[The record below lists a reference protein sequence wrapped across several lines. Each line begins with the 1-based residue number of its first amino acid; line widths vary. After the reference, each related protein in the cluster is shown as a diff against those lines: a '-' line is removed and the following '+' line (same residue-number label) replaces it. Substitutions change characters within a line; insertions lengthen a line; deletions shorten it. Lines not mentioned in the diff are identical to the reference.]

1 MCSIEMYKKILIA
14 DDCEKEIEKLRDYLE
29 ECGIDVIYVSE
40 PDKAFEII
48 ENKSVDVI
56 ILDWFFAQTSSNEH
70 SLEVLSALQYNKYYI
85 PVFIYSNNINEE
97 ELYRQQLE
105 DYPKVLITSMEKP
118 NPSKPEV
125 VKETIDKWFKS
136 NPAVR
141 LSKLWY
147 SSISEAVGKTLGEM
161 YDKMGKGVIN
171 LLNQSYSTETD
182 TEKGC
187 TNIIDL
193 IMSILHNN
201 ILQEES
207 LTNEVKEI
215 IRKSSVAPK
224 EEDYTFYESLRSF
237 EMYSKVDNKQLIE
250 TGDIFEFNEDNLN
263 FQKNCKDCLNK
274 KKTKYFAVNITGEC
288 DYAKDKNLRY
298 HKLVIGQELVEMCC
312 NEKNIDSY
320 IDSLSTYSQEGLHYL
335 PFMKVLNEKNSGHV
349 VLDFQNVISVN
360 KKTYDDM
367 LINKRI
373 GRLRKVYCQHLLRRY
388 SSYSSRIG
396 VPEIPKSKK
405 KALVSLVEKGISDIN
420 KANNNMEQQMNN
432 KEIIAK

>member
-14 DDCEKEIEKLRDYLE
+14 DDCEEEIEKLRDYLE
-29 ECGIDVIYVSE
+29 KNGIEVIYVNE
-40 PDKAFEII
+40 PDKAFDVI
-48 ENKSVDVI
+48 EKKSVDVI

-97 ELYRQQLE
+97 DLCYQGLE
-105 DYPKVLITSMEKP
+105 DYPKVLITAMGKP
-118 NPSKPEV
+118 NPSKPEL
-125 VKETIDKWFKS
+125 VKNTIDEWFKS

-147 SSISEAVGKTLGEM
+147 SSITEAIGKTLGEM

-187 TNIIDL
+187 TDIINL

-201 ILQEES
+201 LLQEEK
-207 LTNEVKEI
+207 LTNEVKDV
-215 IRKSSVAPK
+215 IRKSSVAPQ
-224 EEDYTFYESLRSF
+224 EEDYTYYESLRSF
-237 EMYSKVDNKQLIE
+237 EMYSKVDRKQQIE
-250 TGDIFEFNEDNLN
+250 TGDIFVFTEDNLN
-263 FQKNCKDCLNK
+263 FQNNCKDCINK
-274 KKTKYFAVNITGEC
+274 KKTKYFAVDITGEC
-288 DYAKDKNLRY
+288 DYAKDKSLRY
-298 HKLVIGQELVEMCC
+298 HKLVLGKDLVEIC
-312 NEKNIDSY
+312 NNVKNIDSY
-320 IDSLSTYSQEGLHYL
+320 IDSLSTYNQEGLHYL
-335 PFMKVLNEKNSGHV
+335 PFMKVLSKESSGHV

-360 KKTYDDM
+360 KKIYDSI
-367 LINKRI
+367 LISNRI
-373 GRLRKVYCQHLLRRY
+373 GRLRKIYCQHVLRRY

-405 KALVSLVEKGISDIN
+405 KDLVDSIKKCISEIN
-420 KANNNMEQQMNN
+420 EANIQVAPVSDNES
-432 KEIIAK
+432 